1 MTFFLP
7 ALTLLVLAPPLPAQ
21 ARPAQGVTVLEGR
34 DQAAL
39 LRDARAFL
47 AEGKIHAGLHAL
59 QQVLGSD
66 PDLLVRPEEDDLLY
80 LGARN
85 EARKLLEHLDGEA
98 RRVWEDQ
105 VGREAKR
112 ALQGAME
119 PPDPEALL
127 RILSHYPGTSA
138 AEKARKIRTE
148 ILLDRGHIQQG
159 AAGRN
164 LGEIFPPGWVSAL
177 PAPLARSP
185 LLVPTLKDARDPSLP
200 LVRASG
206 LRLRWEY
213 RFKNPPLPDNYAL
226 FRMAIGGGIGYLT
239 DSREVVS
246 LDLGTG
252 KVIWRFPG
260 PPGWENPRSRN
271 LFDMLRGFHK
281 DTLIAPV
288 LEDGIV
294 VAALTEPIP
303 LGRSEEF
310 SGIRVRNLLPGRRLY
325 AFDATSGRLLW
336 KQKVTWLKGGKMEP
350 RGLVAA
356 PPAAAAGRVFVPLF
370 DAVGKV
376 DLFLQA
382 FDLYTGEPLW
392 KTFLVSGQQES
403 NLFGNVLKEM
413 ACGAPAADAEK
424 VVVCTNLGAVA
435 ALDAATG
442 EALWTRVYERTPVRT
457 YQDGHMAY
465 RPETFANT
473 PPAFDG
479 SQFFCTPTDSPY
491 ALALDA
497 CSGEIRRIWPV
508 EGSRFGRIRALI
520 CAFPFG
526 ALFLGNRLSL
536 RTIGRGD
543 GRGFQSPSLF
553 SDNEYYR
560 QRHLGVLARDEVL
573 IPTGRGVER
582 FRPDNGRSIGTAF
595 SWKSHTEIGALQTA
609 PGTLLVLHPGGV
621 SAYASPDALLEALL
635 AGGSD
640 PAKLAMTLPFL
651 EGADHYSDPAMAL
664 RVARKCMEL
673 AATSTNLEQGQR
685 LRLVAAR
692 TFLLAGDWQAAGK
705 AAGGLLQVPD
715 SKRRVRAAVVV
726 LDAFEERLPSS
737 PLLVSA
743 LDALEKEHP
752 PQIRRVDG
760 TLEPAQVTLWKGR
773 FHAAIARHDLD
784 EARRQLVLLAQIP
797 AEDSLAVK
805 GHSLSDWAVD
815 TLHQLVRDDPSQAR
829 VLEKQAA
836 AALAKGPVTPGMLHA
851 FTGTR
856 VLESWLQ
863 DQARRNDLSR
873 AEKVRLS
880 AWLRDYS
887 SHSAAGGGRL
897 DPEELFGSPSPS
909 ALPHNLGLLRKSDLG
924 SKKLLE
930 VRATEAGLFSL
941 IQDGPVV
948 TLALAGNS
956 GDWQE
961 RARVQVR
968 GAGLRDPALEGRVF
982 LFPGG
987 GVVVHEQDWRILRLD
1002 GTTSDIRLPGPLALP
1017 PHPLGRMAALL
1028 CRTGDD
1034 WLRLQI
1040 RDLETGALFFEQR
1053 LTRAGPGYLRILG
1066 DGMHLMLLTSGVFE
1080 GLSFHPLQSTLPA
1093 TMVLPAAPTT
1103 REIDAA
1109 VAFGNGLALPALD
1122 QKKLALQLLRDETQ
1136 VALPLPDQ
1144 GVLWL
1149 FQAPGGLGWLL
1160 DTTRPGHGP
1169 LPRARIA
1176 WMGSEESQPRDLELE
1191 QVFSKVPQVE
1201 NRLGSILPDT
1211 HLLVLEPARGPET
1224 VFQSIDLDGDAE
1236 EPGPRVSWTT
1246 PLASIP
1252 WRRLTRPLPSPVHA
1266 EGGWVVPLTLRSATG
1281 HGPELVVLR
1290 FNEKGEVLD
1299 RFTTEWSGTAGYDIR
1314 TWIVSGRILLRD
1326 GPNLYLLGDPS

>member
-1 MTFFLP
+1 MILFLP
-7 ALTLLVLAPPLPAQ
+7 ALSLLALAAPGPAQ
-21 ARPAQGVTVLEGR
+21 ARLTQGVTVLENR

-39 LRDARAFL
+39 LRDARTFL
-47 AEGKIHAGLHAL
+47 EEGKIHAGLHAL
-59 QQVLGSD
+59 QQVLESD
-66 PDLLVRPEEDDLLY
+66 PDLLVRPEENDLLF
-80 LGARN
+80 LGART
-85 EARKLLEHLDGEA
+85 EARRLLEHLEGKA
-98 RRVWEDQ
+98 RQAWENQ
-105 VGREAKR
+105 VDRAADR
-112 ALQGAME
+112 ALQGAMD
-119 PPDPEALL
+119 PPDPEGLL
-127 RILSHYPGTSA
+127 RVLSRYPGTNA
-138 AEKARKIRTE
+138 ASKARKIRTE
-148 ILLDRGHIQQG
+148 ILLDRGHIQQA

-164 LGEIFPPGWVSAL
+164 LGEVFPPGWISAL

-185 LLVPTLKDARDPSLP
+185 VLVPTLQGPGDPSLP

-213 RFKNPPLPDNYAL
+213 RFRNPPLPDNYAL
-226 FRMAIGGGIGYLT
+226 FRMAIGGGVGYLT
-239 DSREVVS
+239 DSREVAA
-246 LDLGTG
+246 LNLGTG
-252 KVIWRFPG
+252 KVIWRFSG
-260 PPGWENPRSRN
+260 PPGWGNPRSRN

-294 VAALTEPIP
+294 VAALTEPVP

-325 AFDATSGRLLW
+325 AFDAASGKLLW
-336 KQKVTWLKGGKMEP
+336 RQEVDWLKGEKMEP

-382 FDLYTGEPLW
+382 FDLYTGTPLW

-479 SQFFCTPTDSPY
+479 NLFFCTPTDSPY

-497 CSGEIRRIWPV
+497 RSGELERIWPV

-536 RTIGRGD
+536 QTLRRGD

-560 QRHLGVLARDEVL
+560 QRHLAVLARDEVL
-573 IPTGRGVER
+573 VPTGRGVER
-582 FRPDNGRSIGTAF
+582 FQPGTGRSIGTAF

-635 AGGSD
+635 AGGSN

-692 TFLLAGDWQAAGK
+692 TFLLAGDWRAAGK
-705 AAGGLLQVPD
+705 AAGGLLQVLD
-715 SKRRVRAAVVV
+715 SKRRITAAVVV
-726 LDAFEERLPSS
+726 LDAYEERLPAS
-737 PLLVSA
+737 PLLATA
-743 LDALEKEHP
+743 LDALEKERP
-752 PQIRRVDG
+752 PEVRRVDG
-760 TLEPAQVTLWKGR
+760 TLEPTRVTLWKGR
-773 FHAAIARHDLD
+773 YHAAVARHDLD
-784 EARRQLVLLAQIP
+784 DARRQLVLLAQVP
-797 AEDSLAVK
+797 ADDSVRVNSRSLA
-805 GHSLSDWAVD
+805 DWAVE
-815 TLHQLVRDDPSQAR
+815 TLHSLVREDPSQAR
-829 VLEKQAA
+829 ALERHAA
-836 AALAKGPVTPGMLHA
+836 AALAKGPVTPGLLHA

-863 DQARRNDLSR
+863 DLARRDDLSR

-887 SHSAAGGGRL
+887 SGPAAEGGLL
-897 DPEELFGSPSPS
+897 DPEDLFGSPAPS
-909 ALPHNLGLLRKSDLG
+909 VLPPGLGLLRKTNLG
-924 SKKLLE
+924 SKKLLAAHASE
-930 VRATEAGLFSL
+930 QGLSIL
-941 IQDGPVV
+941 IQDGAAV
-948 TLALAGNS
+948 TLALAGDS
-956 GDWQE
+956 GDWRE
-961 RARVQVR
+961 RARIQVE
-968 GAGLRDPALEGRVF
+968 GSGLRDPALAGRVF

-987 GVVVHEQDWRILRLD
+987 GAVLHDQDWWALHID
-1002 GTTSDIRLPGPLALP
+1002 GTTAHLRLPGPLALP

-1028 CRTGDD
+1028 CRTGED

-1040 RDLETGALFFEQR
+1040 RDLGTGALFFDQR
-1053 LTRAGPGYLRILG
+1053 LPRAGPGYLRLLG
-1066 DGMHLMLLTSGVFE
+1066 DGEHLMLLTSGVFE
-1080 GLSFHPLQSTLPA
+1080 GFSFHPLLSTLPA
-1093 TMVLPAAPTT
+1093 AMVLPAAPTT

-1109 VAFGNGLALPALD
+1109 VSFGNGMALPALD
-1122 QKKLALQLLRDETQ
+1122 QKKLAVQLLRGETR

-1149 FQAPGGLGWLL
+1149 FRAPGGLGWLL

-1176 WMGSEESQPRDLELE
+1176 WMGSGDTGPRDLELE

-1201 NRLGSILPDT
+1201 NRLGTVLPDPN
-1211 HLLVLEPARGPET
+1211 LLVLQPARGPET

-1236 EPGPRVSWTT
+1236 EPGPRISWTT
-1246 PLASIP
+1246 PLTSIP

-1266 EGGWVVPLTLRSATG
+1266 RGGWVVPLTLRSATG
-1281 HGPELVVLR
+1281 RGPELVVLR
-1290 FNEKGEVLD
+1290 FNDQGEVLD
-1299 RFTTEWSGTAGYDIR
+1299 RFTTDWSGTAGYEIR
-1314 TWIVSGRILLRD
+1314 TWL
-1326 GPNLYLLGDPS
+1326 